1 MASPQQETLP
11 LFGDQP
17 QLQPLLMLMDGH
29 AMVHRSFR
37 AISAQRHLTVST
49 TGEDVTGVYGF
60 VNVFLRSLR
69 EWSPTHCA
77 IAFDTRAPTF
87 RHLRFE
93 AYKAQRPPS
102 PPELRHQF
110 QRVKELM
117 EAFGV
122 QVFEVDGFEADD
134 VIGTISRQAEE
145 QGIDTVILTGDRD
158 TFQLITPR
166 VRVDLSYSVQDRKI
180 YDEAELSARYSG
192 LAAAQQPDFKALLG
206 DSSDNIPGV
215 PRVGEKRAIALLNE
229 YNDLEGIYDHLEQV
243 KPASVQLSLGQNREL
258 AFENR
263 VLTTIFREAP
273 VELDLTAARFGQYQ
287 RKPVVDLLTELEFFS
302 VVNRLPSQAGGF
314 GSSGAFAA
322 PEQVTGEV
330 PERGVSQAEY
340 ETVQTQEQLDA
351 MVRKLREAGSFA
363 FDTETT
369 GRDPMRADLVGLSF
383 ATAPGRAWYIPV
395 GHQQGSQLPLEQVLA
410 EIRPLMESPQLG
422 KSAHNANFDLMMLAN
437 YGINAQN
444 VDHDTMIAAHLLG
457 KTGIRLKNL
466 ALEVLGEE
474 MTPITKLIGTGK
486 KQITFDHVPI
496 DAATPYAAADADMT
510 GRLRSVFEPQVKNQK
525 GLARLMSDMELPLVP
540 VLVDMQRQGIKVD
553 PGVLHEMSQDLNQ
566 QIQQV
571 EEDFRQTIR
580 EKVGGLSVNINSP
593 LQLSDLLFKELGLP
607 RTRRTKTGY
616 STDANALQDLKS
628 RLTDAD
634 INASI
639 EGMQVVDQILEY
651 RQISKLKSTYVDA
664 LPGMVNSATGRI
676 HTSYNQTGSA
686 TGRVSSS
693 DPNLQNIP
701 IRTELGRQVRR
712 AFVAP
717 DAPQWLLFSADYSQ
731 IELRVLAHLSQDP
744 GLLEAFKKGEDI
756 HSATAS
762 SMFEVPINQVDSE
775 MRRIAKVL
783 NFGVIYGLSA
793 HGISQQTGFSR
804 EEGNNFIESYF
815 AKYPGISEYLERVK
829 ASARETQ
836 YVETL
841 LGRRRSVPEINA
853 SNFNVRGAAERMAIN
868 MPIQGTAADIMKLAM
883 IRVHRRLAEERLRA
897 KMLLQVHD
905 ELVFEVPQEEMETLK
920 DLVFD
925 EMPAAMDLDVTLKV
939 EAKWGET
946 WGDME

>member
-1 MASPQQETLP
+1 MQTHQQETLP
-11 LFGDQP
+11 LFNQE
-17 QLQPLLMLMDGH
+17 QKPLLMLMDGH

-37 AISAQRHLTVST
+37 AISVQRHLTVSG

-69 EWSPTHCA
+69 EWNPTHCA

-93 AYKAQRPPS
+93 DYKAQREPS

-110 QRVKELM
+110 QRVKQLM

-134 VIGTISRQAEE
+134 VIGTICRQAEE
-145 QGIDTVILTGDRD
+145 QDLDSVILTGDRD
-158 TFQLITPR
+158 TFQLISPR
-166 VRVDLSYSVQDRKI
+166 VRVDLSYSIQDRKV
-180 YDEAELSARYSG
+180 YDEAELEARYSG
-192 LAAAQQPDFKALLG
+192 LTAAQQPDFKALLG
-206 DSSDNIPGV
+206 DTSDNIPGV
-215 PRVGEKRAIALLNE
+215 PRIGEKRAIALLNE
-229 YNDLEGIYDHLEQV
+229 YNDLEGVYQHLDEV
-243 KPASVQLSLGQNREL
+243 KPPSVHQSLTENRER

-263 VLTTIFREAP
+263 VLTTISREAP
-273 VELDLTAARFGQYQ
+273 VELDLTASRFGQYD

-302 VVNRLPSQAGGF
+302 VVNRLPSQ
-314 GSSGAFAA
+314 SGESLASLAQEDTPKPVAA
-322 PEQVTGEV
+322 RGEY
-330 PERGVSQAEY
+330 Q
-340 ETVQTQEQLDA
+340 TVQTQDQLTA
-351 MVRKLREAGSFA
+351 MVRELREAGSFA

-369 GRDPMRADLVGLSF
+369 SLDPMRADLVGLSF

-395 GHQQGSQLPLEQVLA
+395 GHQQGNQLPLEQVLA
-410 EIRPLMESPQLG
+410 EVRPLMESSELA

-437 YGINAQN
+437 YGIDTQN

-457 KTGIRLKNL
+457 KSGIGLKNL

-474 MTPITKLIGTGK
+474 MTPITKLIGTGR
-486 KQITFDHVPI
+486 KQVTFDQVAI
-496 DAATPYAAADADMT
+496 EDATPYAAADADMT
-510 GRLRSVFEPQVKNQK
+510 GRLRAVFEPQVNNQE

-540 VLVDMQRQGIKVD
+540 VLVDMQRQGIKMD
-553 PGVLHEMSQDLNQ
+553 PGVLHEMSQDLSE

-571 EEDFRQTIR
+571 EEAFRQTIM

-593 LQLSDLLFKELGLP
+593 QQLSDLLFQTLELP

-628 RLTDAD
+628 RLTDGD
-634 INASI
+634 INTSI
-639 EGMQVVDQILEY
+639 EGIQVVDQILEY
-651 RQISKLKSTYVDA
+651 RQIAKLKSTYVDA
-664 LPGMVNSATGRI
+664 LPGMVNPATGRI

-744 GLLEAFKKGEDI
+744 GLLEAFKRGEDI

-762 SMFEVPINQVDSE
+762 LMFEVPINEVDSE

-793 HGISQQTGFSR
+793 HGISQQTGFTR
-804 EEGNNFIESYF
+804 EEGSNFIDSYF

-841 LGRRRSVPEINA
+841 LGRRRAVPEINA

-883 IRVHRRLAEERLRA
+883 IRVHRRLAEESLRA

-939 EAKWGET
+939 DAKWGET

>member
-1 MASPQQETLP
+1 MASPDQQTLP
-11 LFGDQP
+11 LFGDHP
-17 QLQPLLMLMDGH
+17 QPLLMLMDGH

-37 AISAQRHLTVST
+37 AISAQRHLTVSA

-69 EWSPTHCA
+69 EWNPTHCA

-117 EAFGV
+117 EAFEV
-122 QVFEVDGFEADD
+122 PVFEVDGFEADD
-134 VIGTISRQAEE
+134 VIGTVCRQAEE

-166 VRVDLSYSVQDRKI
+166 VRVDLSYSIQDRKI
-180 YDEAELSARYSG
+180 YDEEEVSARYSG
-192 LAAAQQPDFKALLG
+192 LTAAQQPDFKALLG

-215 PRVGEKRAIALLNE
+215 PRVGEKRAIALLAD
-229 YNDLEGIYDHLEQV
+229 YNDLEGIYDHLEEV
-243 KPASVQLSLGQNREL
+243 RPASVQQSLGENRER

-263 VLTTIFREAP
+263 VLTTISREAP
-273 VELDLTAARFGQYQ
+273 VELDLTATRFGQYQ

-302 VVNRLPSQAGGF
+302 VVNRLPSQADSS
-314 GSSGAFAA
+314 GSSLAADEA
-322 PEQVTGEV
+322 PEQD
-330 PERGVSQAEY
+330 VSQTEY
-340 ETVQTQEQLDA
+340 ETVRTQEQLEA
-351 MVRKLREAGSFA
+351 MVRELREAGSFA

-369 GRDPMRADLVGLSF
+369 GLDPMRADLVGLSF
-383 ATAPGRAWYIPV
+383 ATAPGRAWYVPV
-395 GHQQGSQLPLEQVLA
+395 GHQQGNQLPLEQVLA
-410 EIRPLMESPQLG
+410 EVRPVMESAQLG
-422 KSAHNANFDLMMLAN
+422 KSAHNANFDMMMLAN
-437 YGINAQN
+437 YGINVQN
-444 VDHDTMIAAHLLG
+444 LDHDTMIAAHLLG
-457 KTGIRLKNL
+457 KTGIGLKNL

-474 MTPITKLIGTGK
+474 MTPITNLIGTGR
-486 KQITFDHVPI
+486 KQTTFDQVAI
-496 DAATPYAAADADMT
+496 EAATPYAAADADMT
-510 GRLRSVFEPQVKNQK
+510 GRLRSVFEPQVSNQ
-525 GLARLMSDMELPLVP
+525 GLAHLMSDMELPLVP

-553 PGVLHEMSQDLNQ
+553 PGVLHEMSRDLSE
-566 QIQQV
+566 QIKQV
-571 EEDFRQTIR
+571 EEAFRQTIR

-593 LQLSDLLFKELGLP
+593 QQLSDLLFQQLDLP
-607 RTRRTKTGY
+607 HTRRTKTGY
-616 STDANALQDLKS
+616 STDANALQDLKT

-634 INASI
+634 VNASI
-639 EGMQVVDQILEY
+639 EGIQVVDQILEY
-651 RQISKLKSTYVDA
+651 RQIAKLQSTYVDA
-664 LPGMVNSATGRI
+664 LPGMVNPATGRI

-701 IRTELGRQVRR
+701 IRTEMGRQVRR

-731 IELRVLAHLSQDP
+731 IELRVLAQLSQDP
-744 GLLEAFKKGEDI
+744 GLLEAFRRGEDI

-762 SMFEVPINQVDSE
+762 SMFEVPINEVDSE

-804 EEGNNFIESYF
+804 EEGTNFIENYF
-815 AKYPGISEYLERVK
+815 AKYPGISEYLDRVK
-829 ASARETQ
+829 ASARESQ

-883 IRVHRRLAEERLRA
+883 IRVHRRLAEESLRA

-939 EAKWGET
+939 DAKWGET

>member
-1 MASPQQETLP
+1 MTSPQQQTLP
-11 LFGDQP
+11 LFGDAP
-17 QLQPLLMLMDGH
+17 QPLLMLMDGH

-37 AISAQRHLTVST
+37 AISAQRNLTVSA

-69 EWSPTHCA
+69 EWSPTHVA

-102 PPELRHQF
+102 PPELRPQF
-110 QRVKELM
+110 QRVKQLM

-122 QVFEVDGFEADD
+122 PVFEVDGFEADD
-134 VIGTISRQAEE
+134 VIGTICRQAEE
-145 QGIDTVILTGDRD
+145 QAIDTVILTGDRD

-166 VRVDLSYSVQDRKI
+166 VRVDLSYSIQDRKI
-180 YDEAELSARYSG
+180 YDEAELNARYSG
-192 LAAAQQPDFKALLG
+192 LTAAQQPDFKALLG

-215 PRVGEKRAIALLNE
+215 PRVGEKRAMALLNE
-229 YNDLEGIYDHLEQV
+229 YNDLEGIYDHLAEV
-243 KPASVQLSLGQNREL
+243 KPASVQQSLEEYRER

-263 VLTTIFREAP
+263 VLTTISREAP
-273 VELDLTAARFGQYQ
+273 VELDLTATRFGQYQ

-302 VVNRLPSQAGGF
+302 VVNRLPSQS
-314 GSSGAFAA
+314 GSSGSSAA
-322 PEQVTGEV
+322 SEEVTAEV
-330 PERGVSQAEY
+330 AGRAASQAEY
-340 ETVQTQEQLDA
+340 ETVQTQEQLEA
-351 MVRKLREAGSFA
+351 MVQELREAGSFA

-369 GRDPMRADLVGLSF
+369 DLDPMRADLVGLSF
-383 ATAPGRAWYIPV
+383 ATAPGHAWYIPV
-395 GHQQGSQLPLEQVLA
+395 GHQQGNQLPLEQVLA
-410 EIRPLMESPQLG
+410 EVRPLMESAQLG
-422 KSAHNANFDLMMLAN
+422 KSAHNANFDLMMLAK
-437 YGINAQN
+437 YGIKTQN

-457 KTGIRLKNL
+457 RTGIGLKNL
-466 ALEVLGEE
+466 ALEVLVEE
-474 MTPITKLIGTGK
+474 MTPITKLVGTGRK
-486 KQITFDHVPI
+486 KITFDQVPI
-496 DAATPYAAADADMT
+496 EEATPYAAADADMT
-510 GRLRSVFEPQVKNQK
+510 GRLRSVFEPQVNNQ
-525 GLARLMSDMELPLVP
+525 GLAHLMSDMELPLVP
-540 VLVDMQRQGIKVD
+540 VLVDMQRQGIKMD
-553 PGVLHEMSQDLNQ
+553 TGVLHEMSRDLNQ

-571 EEDFRQTIR
+571 EEEFRQTIR

-593 LQLSDLLFKELGLP
+593 QQLSDLLFKELGLP

-628 RLTDAD
+628 RLTDTD

-639 EGMQVVDQILEY
+639 EGIQVVDQILEY

-664 LPGMVNSATGRI
+664 LPGMVNPATGRI

-686 TGRVSSS
+686 TGRISSS

-712 AFVAP
+712 AFIAP
-717 DAPQWLLFSADYSQ
+717 DAPRWLLFSADYSQ

-744 GLLEAFKKGEDI
+744 GLLEAFRRGEDI

-762 SMFEVPINQVDSE
+762 SMFEVPINEVDSE

-804 EEGNNFIESYF
+804 EEGDNFIKSYF
-815 AKYPGISEYLERVK
+815 AKYPGISEYLEGVK
-829 ASARETQ
+829 ASAREKQ

-883 IRVHRRLAEERLRA
+883 IRVHRRLAEESLRA

-939 EAKWGET
+939 DAKWGET